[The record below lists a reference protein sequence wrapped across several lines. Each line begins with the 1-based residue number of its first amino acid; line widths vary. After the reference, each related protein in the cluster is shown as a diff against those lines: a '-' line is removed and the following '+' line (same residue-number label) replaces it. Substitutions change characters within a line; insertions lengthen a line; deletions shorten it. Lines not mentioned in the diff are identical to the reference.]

1 MVVEPSLSSE
11 KYNIMAIG
19 PFTRR
24 SFVPETGD
32 VMVVLT
38 DFICVGF

>member
-19 PFTRR
+19 PFTR

-32 VMVVLT
+32 VMVVLS